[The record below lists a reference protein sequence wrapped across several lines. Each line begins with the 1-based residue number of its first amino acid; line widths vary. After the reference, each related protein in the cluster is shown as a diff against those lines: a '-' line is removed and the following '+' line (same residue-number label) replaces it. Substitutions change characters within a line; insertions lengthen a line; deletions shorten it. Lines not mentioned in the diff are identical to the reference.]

1 MNTTA
6 LIFMVVSIAIVTIVT
21 GYFFIKALTTP
32 TKVEQEEE

>member
-21 GYFFIKALTTP
+21 GYFFFKALTTP
-32 TKVEQEEE
+32 QKEEETQE